1 MDTGKWIFESPATGR
16 VECSVAADVDAM
28 SARGIAGTPTWV
40 TLPDGRKIGAV
51 IRDMNDR
58 PFCPAHYNAS

>member
-16 VECSVAADVDAM
+16 VECKVAVNVDAM
-28 SARGIAGTPTWV
+28 SIAGSTITPTWV

-51 IRDMNDR
+51 IRDPNDR

>member
-1 MDTGKWIFESPATGR
+1 MDGKWIFESPVIGR
-16 VECSVAADVDAM
+16 VECRVAIVGATN
-28 SARGIAGTPTWV
+28 TPTWV

-51 IRDMNDR
+51 IRDPNDR